1 MLEMIETVSKQAR
14 TLLKEMIKVKDDSN
28 CVIYED
34 YSDLIERDPLATEE
48 LISLSFIE
56 QYLTNDFRITS
67 RGLIFLQQYKTF
79 SRQLWL
85 TSFWI
90 PLLVSVFGTAITLLI
105 QNWLFN

>member
-1 MLEMIETVSKQAR
+1 MIETVSKQAR
-14 TLLKEMIKVKDDSN
+14 TLLKEMIKVKGDSN

-34 YSDLIERDPLATEE
+34 YSDLIERNPLATEE
-48 LISLSFIE
+48 LILLSFVE

-90 PLLVSVFGTAITLLI
+90 PLAVSVFGTSITLLI

>member
-1 MLEMIETVSKQAR
+1 MIETVSKQGR
-14 TLLKEMIKVKDDSN
+14 TLLKELIKVKDDSN

>member
-1 MLEMIETVSKQAR
+1 MIETVSKQAR
-14 TLLKEMIKVKDDSN
+14 TLLKELIKVRDESN

-90 PLLVSVFGTAITLLI
+90 PLVVSVFGTSITLLI

>member
-1 MLEMIETVSKQAR
+1 MIETVSKQAR
-14 TLLKEMIKVKDDSN
+14 MLLKEMIEVRDDSN

-34 YSDLIERDPLATEE
+34 YSDLIEQDPLATEE

-56 QYLTNDFRITS
+56 QYLTNDFRITR
-67 RGLIFLQQYKTF
+67 RGLIFLRQYKTF
-79 SRQLWL
+79 SRQLCL
-85 TSFWI
+85 TSFWL

>member
-1 MLEMIETVSKQAR
+1 MIETVSKQAR
-14 TLLKEMIKVKDDSN
+14 TLLKEMIEVKDDSN

-34 YSDLIERDPLATEE
+34 YSNLIEQDPLATEE

-56 QYLTNDFRITS
+56 QYLTNDFRITR
-67 RGLIFLQQYKTF
+67 RGLIFLRQYKTF

-90 PLLVSVFGTAITLLI
+90 PLFVSVFGTVVTLML
-105 QNWLFN
+105 QSWLFNK

>member
-1 MLEMIETVSKQAR
+1 MIETVSKQAR
-14 TLLKEMIKVKDDSN
+14 TLLKELIKVRDESN

-90 PLLVSVFGTAITLLI
+90 PLAVSVFGTSITLLI

>member
-1 MLEMIETVSKQAR
+1 MIETVSKQAR
-14 TLLKEMIKVKDDSN
+14 TLLKKMIEVRDDSN

-34 YSDLIERDPLATEE
+34 YSDLIEQDPLATEE

-67 RGLIFLQQYKTF
+67 SGLIFLRQYKTF
-79 SRQLWL
+79 LCQLLL
-85 TSFWI
+85 TSFWL
-90 PLLVSVFGTAITLLI
+90 PLFVSVLGTVATLLI

>member
-1 MLEMIETVSKQAR
+1 MIETVSKQAR

>member
-1 MLEMIETVSKQAR
+1 MIETVSKQAR
-14 TLLKEMIKVKDDSN
+14 TLLKELIKVRDESN

-48 LISLSFIE
+48 LILLSFIE
-56 QYLTNDFRITS
+56 QDLANNFRITGK
-67 RGLIFLQQYKTF
+67 GLIFLRQYKTF

-90 PLLVSVFGTAITLLI
+90 PLFVSVFGTAITLLI
-105 QNWLFN
+105 QSWLFN

>member
-1 MLEMIETVSKQAR
+1 MIETVSKQAR
-14 TLLKEMIKVKDDSN
+14 TLLKELIKVRDESN

-56 QYLTNDFRITS
+56 QYLTNDFRIAS

-90 PLLVSVFGTAITLLI
+90 PLAVSVFGTSITLLI

>member
-1 MLEMIETVSKQAR
+1 MFKMIETVSKQAR
-14 TLLKEMIKVKDDSN
+14 ALLKEMIEVRDDSN

-34 YSDLIERDPLATEE
+34 YSDLIEQDPLATEE

-56 QYLTNDFRITS
+56 QYLTNDFRIT
-67 RGLIFLQQYKTF
+67 RKGLIFLRQYKTF

>member
-1 MLEMIETVSKQAR
+1 MIETVSKQAR
-14 TLLKEMIKVKDDSN
+14 TLLKEMIEVRDDSN

-34 YSDLIERDPLATEE
+34 YSDLIEQDSLAVEE

-56 QYLTNDFRITS
+56 QYLTNDFRITGK
-67 RGLIFLQQYKTF
+67 GLIFLRQYKTF
-79 SRQLWL
+79 TRQLWL

-90 PLLVSVFGTAITLLI
+90 PLFVSVFGTAITLLI